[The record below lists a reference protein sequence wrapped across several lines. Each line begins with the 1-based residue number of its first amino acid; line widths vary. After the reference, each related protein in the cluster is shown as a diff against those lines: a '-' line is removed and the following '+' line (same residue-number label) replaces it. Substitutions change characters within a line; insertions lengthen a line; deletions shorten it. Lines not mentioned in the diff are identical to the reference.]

1 MTAREFL
8 RANMATIDRVYLD
21 HEAGARDG
29 LLYCRCG
36 YRTAEDEWLIHVAD
50 KIADALTETT
60 VELPDLFG
68 AIQ

>member
-1 MTAREFL
+1 MTIREFL

-21 HEAGARDG
+21 HEAGQVSDM
-29 LLYCRCG
+29 LHCRCG
-36 YRTAEDEWLIHVAD
+36 YCCTEAEWLTHVAD